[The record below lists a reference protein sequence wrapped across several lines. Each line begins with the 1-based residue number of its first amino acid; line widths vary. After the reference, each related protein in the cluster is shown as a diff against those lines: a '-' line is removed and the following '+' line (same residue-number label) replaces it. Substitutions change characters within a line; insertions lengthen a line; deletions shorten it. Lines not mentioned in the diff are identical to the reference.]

1 MGKPREI
8 EVSIDNGE
16 NGREVSGGEVSEKE
30 FSGEETD
37 GEFDCEDELE
47 EEARINDIA
56 FDRAVDPTVEFQGV
70 GSSANVQDKENQ
82 CAVNEEVNFF
92 DEGTPHGSDE
102 EVEDDIWPQFRACD
116 MECPQFTVGMTFG
129 TKAEFK
135 EAIVNYA
142 FKDGKDLK
150 FVRND
155 KIRFV
160 AKCKQSDCPWY
171 ITLRKNEND
180 NCWRISVFNDKHE
193 CSWVY
198 ENTMVSSRRLA
209 KKWKKE
215 IGSNSEWKVSE
226 FRNRVATDQGFHI
239 SQKVAYKAMKFARA
253 NLTGEMEDY
262 FKKFWSYYLEIQRSN
277 PNTTSI
283 VKTSEFI
290 EEGGQKRFLRWYIC
304 WEACKIGFSHCRKII
319 GVDGCHLR
327 STYGGYLLTA
337 TAMDPNDGIFPIAY
351 ALAEGESKESW
362 SWFLA
367 LLKHDL
373 RISESEEHRYTFVS
387 DKQKGLIPAFRSK
400 LSHVSH
406 RFCVRHLYSNMK
418 VAGFHGKAIKETL
431 WAAARATTVNSFTE
445 AMRKMKDLDVK
456 AFDWLGDKHP
466 SEWSR
471 SHFGTDA
478 LCDILVNN
486 VSECF
491 NAMILDARSYP
502 LISCLEKMRTILMV
516 RLFKNKEV
524 ATKWSGRICPRILRK
539 LAVEEKYAGSY
550 LPIQCDLMLFEITGM
565 HTGEHHKI
573 DLARRSCSCKKWDL
587 TGIPC
592 KHAICAIWMKKHNVL
607 DYVDNCYSIETYLK
621 VYQAAIK
628 PMAGPNE
635 WPMTNKEPPLP
646 PLFKTRP
653 GRPKKLRKTGA
664 NENSKAENSKG
675 KTVAEQISKD
685 GIHISRAHVLFTA
698 HCVKNQAIT
707 KEGAL

>member
-1 MGKPREI
+1 
-8 EVSIDNGE
+8 
-16 NGREVSGGEVSEKE
+16 
-30 FSGEETD
+30 
-37 GEFDCEDELE
+37 
-47 EEARINDIA
+47 
-56 FDRAVDPTVEFQGV
+56 
-70 GSSANVQDKENQ
+70 
-82 CAVNEEVNFF
+82 
-92 DEGTPHGSDE
+92 
-102 EVEDDIWPQFRACD
+102 
-116 MECPQFTVGMTFG
+116 
-129 TKAEFK
+129 
-135 EAIVNYA
+135 
-142 FKDGKDLK
+142 
-150 FVRND
+150 
-155 KIRFV
+155 
-160 AKCKQSDCPWY
+160 
-171 ITLRKNEND
+171 
-180 NCWRISVFNDKHE
+180 
-193 CSWVY
+193 
-198 ENTMVSSRRLA
+198 
-209 KKWKKE
+209 
-215 IGSNSEWKVSE
+215 
-226 FRNRVATDQGFHI
+226 
-239 SQKVAYKAMKFARA
+239 MKFARA

-290 EEGGQKRFLRWYIC
+290 EDGGQKRFLRWYIC

-327 STYGGYLLTA
+327 STFGGYLLTA

-373 RISESEEHRYTFVS
+373 RISESEEHMYTFVS
-387 DKQKGLIPAFRSK
+387 DKQKGLIPAFHSK

-445 AMRKMKDLDVK
+445 AMRKMKDLDVNFTEAMRK
-456 AFDWLGDKHP
+456 MKDLDVNAFDWLGDKHP

-471 SHFGTDA
+471 SHFSTDA

-486 VSECF
+486 VFECF

-524 ATKWSGRICPRILRK
+524 ATKCSGRICPRILRK
-539 LAVEEKYAGSY
+539 LAVEEKYAGHY

-573 DLARRSCSCKKWDL
+573 DLARRSCSCRKWDL

-621 VYQAAIK
+621 VYQAVIK

-635 WPMTNKEPPLP
+635 WPMTHKEPPLP

-664 NENSKAENSKG
+664 NENSKG
-675 KTVAEQISKD
+675 KTVAEQISRD
-685 GIHISRAHVLFTA
+685 GIYISRAHVPLHCTLCKKSGHNKRRCPLKPKQTA
-698 HCVKNQAIT
+698 NVRGNTQQQKEVPITDQSLAGLYEVEVGVDNSFQGLHNLVDIPVDIPFESQSYNMAEEIPVQTGPLSFSTPSTTPSQKAPCKKDPCKNHEDSWY
-707 KEGAL
+707 KEEVQDKILDS